1 MRKQLGRV
9 SATMFTMFLSL
20 LVSAT
25 IIQVVSADSLNNDAR
40 NVRPVYDTYKIK
52 RGAIL
57 VNGQPVAQSVPS
69 DDGYSYQRV
78 YAGKVYSALTGFYSL
93 YQGATGIESASNDY
107 LTGKNSSQFFEQINA
122 LFSGNPVT
130 GGSVELTINPKAQKA
145 AYQAL
150 KGLTGAV
157 VAIDPSTGE
166 ILAMVSTPGFDA
178 NKMAVHDGTTSGENY
193 QKLLAAKGD
202 PLINKA
208 ISGSLYAPGSVFKLV
223 VSAAAIESGQ
233 YNPNTEIPNPRKFTL
248 PGTTTEIQNSGE
260 GRCGGGLTVT
270 LANALKLSC
279 NIPFAQVGIKL
290 GQGEIGNMAEK
301 FGFGRTIKTPLV
313 ATPSVYPSGLDEA
326 QTALTAFGQYDVR
339 VTPLQIAM
347 VSAAIANGGKLM
359 QPYLIRQVLSSN
371 LAQLAKTSPSVF
383 SNPISQTTASKLTKM
398 MVDAVETGVSGNGK
412 IPGVSVAGKTGTAQ
426 NGDKEPYTL
435 WFTGFAP
442 SKNPKVA
449 VAVVVADGGGQ
460 GQSGRGNTLAAPI
473 ARKVMQ
479 AVLGK

>member
-1 MRKQLGRV
+1 VNKQLRRLSG
-9 SATMFTMFLSL
+9 TIFTMFLSL

-25 IIQVVSADSLNNDAR
+25 VIQVMSADTLNNDSR

-57 VNGQPVAQSVPS
+57 VNGQPIAESVPS
-69 DDGYSYQRV
+69 KDGYSYQRV
-78 YAGKVYSALTGFYSL
+78 YKGKLYSAVTGFYSL

-130 GGSVELTINPKAQKA
+130 GGSVELTIDPKVQKV
-145 AYQAL
+145 AYDAL
-150 KGLTGAV
+150 GSMHGAV
-157 VAIDPSTGE
+157 VALDPSTGE

-178 NKMAVHDGTTSGENY
+178 NKLAVHDGKVSGANY
-193 QKLLAAKGD
+193 QKLLSANGD
-202 PLINKA
+202 PLIDKA

-223 VSAAAIESGQ
+223 VSAAAIENGD
-233 YNPNTEIPNPRKFTL
+233 YLPGTKIPNPRKFTL
-248 PGTTTEIQNSGE
+248 PGTTTDIQNSGE
-260 GRCGGGLTVT
+260 GKCGGGLTVT
-270 LANALKLSC
+270 LADALKLSC

-290 GQGEIGNMAEK
+290 GQGKIGDMAEK
-301 FGFGRTIKTPLV
+301 FGFGKSIKIPLV
-313 ATPSVYPSGLDEA
+313 ATPSVYPQNLDDA

-347 VSAAIANGGKLM
+347 VSSAIANGGTLM
-359 QPYLIRQVLSSN
+359 QPHLVRQVLSSN

-383 SNPISQTTASKLTKM
+383 STPVSKTTATKLTEM
-398 MVDAVETGVSGNGK
+398 MVAAVNSGVSGNGK

-426 NGDKEPYTL
+426 NGKNAPYTL

-442 SKNPKVA
+442 AKNPKVA
-449 VAVVVADGGGQ
+449 VAVVIADGGGM
-460 GQSGRGNTLAAPI
+460 GQNGRGNSLAAPV
-473 ARKVMQ
+473 ARKVME
-479 AVLGK
+479 AVLNR